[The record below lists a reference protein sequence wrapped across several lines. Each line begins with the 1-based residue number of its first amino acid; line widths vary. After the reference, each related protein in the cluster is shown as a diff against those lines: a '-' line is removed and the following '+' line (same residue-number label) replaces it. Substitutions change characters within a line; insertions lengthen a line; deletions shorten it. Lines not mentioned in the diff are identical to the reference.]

1 METKIGA
8 KSMVLNEKTAVD
20 HKENI
25 NASYNWDCKIGV
37 FSMFFVVVNLALKLL
52 NCCLDS
58 DIPGGP
64 LVLLL

>member
-1 METKIGA
+1 
-8 KSMVLNEKTAVD
+8 MVLNEKTAVD

-25 NASYNWDCKIGV
+25 NASCMFLYNLYQLAETVKLGF
-37 FSMFFVVVNLALKLL
+37 FSMFFAVVNLALKLL